1 MKDIYLYNFYK
12 KKYGKELLID
22 VISLQSIKDNIL
34 KNPIHRLT
42 YYDITFV
49 TEGSEIVCVNGN
61 ESEAKP
67 STAICS
73 IPGDIWQWNPQTK
86 LNGYVLVFEEQFLLS
101 FFNDPY
107 FLQNFPYLSP
117 DRASSMLL
125 FEKMLFDKVINL
137 LSQIK
142 DEINVVCERDQ
153 HLLRAML
160 YELLILLNRSTSIPE
175 DKPAITDNTES
186 RHLKTFVDLVK
197 TNYIENRNI
206 GHYADQIC
214 ITSNYLNKIV
224 RQALG
229 ISPKKYI
236 DQKIVQ
242 ESCRLLLYTSQ
253 SISEIADKL
262 HFNSSSYF
270 IRFFTKNTGSTPL
283 DYRRKINS

>member
-1 MKDIYLYNFYK
+1 
-12 KKYGKELLID
+12 
-22 VISLQSIKDNIL
+22 
-34 KNPIHRLT
+34 
-42 YYDITFV
+42 
-49 TEGSEIVCVNGN
+49 
-61 ESEAKP
+61 
-67 STAICS
+67 
-73 IPGDIWQWNPQTK
+73 
-86 LNGYVLVFEEQFLLS
+86 
-101 FFNDPY
+101 
-107 FLQNFPYLSP
+107 
-117 DRASSMLL
+117 MLL
-125 FEKMLFDKVINL
+125 FEKMLFDRVINL

-142 DEINVVCERDQ
+142 DEINVACERDQ